1 MRRSFLRGLGALAF
15 LFYSS
20 TFSFGYSVLTHE
32 AIIDSVWADSIKP
45 LIVKRFPKA
54 TDEELRE
61 AYAYAYGGALIQDM
75 GYYPFGSKLFTD
87 LTHYVRGGD
96 FVEALIAESQDM
108 NEYAF
113 ALGALAHYV
122 ADNEGHSI
130 AVNRAVPDLYP
141 KLQAKY
147 GDDISYEENPTAHMR
162 TEFGFDTLQVARGR
176 YAPADYHKFIGFK
189 VSKPVLERAF
199 EATYALELKDVFADT
214 DLAIGSYRRAAS
226 VVIPK
231 MINVAWET
239 KKDEIESLTPGIT
252 RAKFAYGLSRADYE
266 KEWGT
271 QYEKPDCEE
280 KLLAFFFSVIPRVGP
295 LKALSFRP
303 ITPETE
309 RLFLASFDATL
320 DQYRALLRRA
330 RTERL
335 SLSNKNF
342 DLGRPARAGEYRM
355 ADEAYAELLTKLDKR
370 EFENVTPA
378 LRKNILAYFSDPVA
392 PVAAKKDPNDWRKV
406 SLALDKLKAA
416 RPQTNARAAR
426 SL

>member
-1 MRRSFLRGLGALAF
+1 
-15 LFYSS
+15 
-20 TFSFGYSVLTHE
+20 
-32 AIIDSVWADSIKP
+32 
-45 LIVKRFPKA
+45 
-54 TDEELRE
+54 LRE